1 MGIELRKMRDGAS
14 QTTAQ
19 AAAVFG
25 LDRTKITQV
34 EKGHYPITAE
44 RVRALAEAFGEADAE
59 YVAAL
64 ASMAEER
71 HKGWWNEYRDFVPQ
85 GFLDICELEHYSMG
99 MQSYQISHPPG
110 PMQSERY
117 CRAIFQYAQSPLTPR
132 VVETRVEQRLRRS
145 QTLMADG
152 AHPYTAIVHEAALR
166 MQFGGRDVT
175 RDQLDWMLELSL
187 RPHVILRVITFESGG
202 FMGSGQAI
210 IYAKGP
216 VPRLDTVQYD
226 SVDGPIFLHTTEHLS
241 TYRGIIERM
250 TDRSLS
256 VEGSRDVIAKIKKEI

>member
-1 MGIELRKMRDGAS
+1 MGIELRKMRDSVG

-19 AAAVFG
+19 AAAVFN

-44 RVRALAEAFGEADAE
+44 RVRVLAEAFGEADAE

-64 ASMAEER
+64 ASMAGER
-71 HKGWWNEYRDFVPQ
+71 HKGWWDEYRGFVPQ
-85 GFLDICELEHYSMG
+85 GFLDICELEYYSMG
-99 MQSYQISHPPG
+99 MQSYQICHPPG

-117 CRAIFQYAQSPLTPR
+117 CRAIFQHAQSPLTPR
-132 VVETRVEQRLRRS
+132 VIETRVEQRLRRS
-145 QTLMADG
+145 QTLMTEG
-152 AHPYTAIVHEAALR
+152 AHPYTAIVYEAALR
-166 MQFGGRDVT
+166 AQFGGRDVT
-175 RDQLDWMLELSL
+175 REQLDWMLELSL
-187 RPHVILRVITFESGG
+187 RPHVTLRVVTFESGG

-210 IYAKGP
+210 IYANGP

-226 SVDGPIFLHTTEHLS
+226 SVDGPIFLHTTEHLN
-241 TYRGIIERM
+241 TYRTIIKRM

-256 VEGSRDVIAKIKKEI
+256 VEGSRDLIAKIKKEI

>member
-1 MGIELRKMRDGAS
+1 MGIELRKMRDSAG

-44 RVRALAEAFGEADAE
+44 RVRALAQAFGEVDSA
-59 YVAAL
+59 YVEAL
-64 ASMAEER
+64 ASMAQER
-71 HKGWWNEYRDFVPQ
+71 HKGWWDEYRGFVPQ

-110 PMQSERY
+110 LMQSERY
-117 CRAIFQYAQSPLTPR
+117 CRAVFQDAEPPLTPR
-132 VVETRVEQRLRRS
+132 MVETRVEQRMHRS
-145 QTLMADG
+145 QALMIEG

-166 MQFGGRDVT
+166 MQFGGRDVA
-175 RDQLDWMLELSL
+175 RDQLEWMLELSL
-187 RPHVILRVITFESGG
+187 RPHVTLRVVTFESGG
-202 FMGSGQAI
+202 FKGSGQAL

-226 SVDGPIFLHTTEHLS
+226 SVDGPIFLHTAEHLK
-241 TYRGIIERM
+241 TYRNIIERM

-256 VEGSRDVIAKIKKEI
+256 VEGTRDLIAKIKKEI